1 MAERSSPSGDDAL
14 PATYGGPGFTIRAQD
29 HAEDVAEGRLWRRVG
44 ARSEWRRLREVAL
57 ARPPQSLDDV
67 QDPDEWHMLAV
78 PDRGRIAGELDAL
91 ARLFAAEG
99 VGVVRLGAGPATPP
113 NFLFLRDLVFTTP
126 DGCVVGR
133 PGSPVRA
140 AEARTAQAGLA
151 AMGVP
156 LLGLPTGT
164 ATFEGADALW
174 LDDRTLLLGT
184 GRRTN
189 AAGKAWVERLLAPQG
204 VEVIAVPL
212 PLGVQ
217 HLLGTVLR
225 LDRDLAVVD
234 RERLPAGARTALEG
248 RGVELIELEPSPELR
263 VGRSMNGVTLGPRR
277 VVLPAGNPRTE
288 AALRARGVVVR
299 SSPMQACLAAAG
311 AMGCMT
317 AILRRD
323 P

>member
-1 MAERSSPSGDDAL
+1 MAERSSEGGEASL
-14 PATYGGPGFTIRAQD
+14 PATYGGPGFTLRATD
-29 HAEDVAEGRLWRRVG
+29 HAADVAAGQLWRRVG
-44 ARSEWRRLREVAL
+44 GRSEWKRLREVAL

-67 QDPDEWHMLAV
+67 QDPDVWHMLAV
-78 PDRGRIAGELDAL
+78 PDRERIGAELDAL

-99 VGVVRLGAGPATPP
+99 VGVVRLGPAPSTPP

-126 DGCVVGR
+126 EGCVVGR

-140 AEARTAQAGLA
+140 AEARVAQAGLA

-156 LLGLPTGT
+156 LLGLPTGR

-174 LDDRTLLLGT
+174 LDPQTVLLGT

-189 AAGKAWVERLLAPQG
+189 TAGRDWLRGLLAPQG
-204 VEVIAVPL
+204 VEVIGVPL
-212 PLGVQ
+212 ALGVQ

-234 RERLPAGARTALEG
+234 RERLPPEARAALED
-248 RGVELIELEPSPELR
+248 RGVELIELEPGAELR
-263 VGRSMNGVTLGPRR
+263 EGRSMNGVTLGPRR

-288 AALRARGVVVR
+288 AALRDRGVVVR
-299 SSPMQACLAAAG
+299 TSSMHACLAAAG

-323 P
+323 A